1 MKNNENYYL
10 VNFYFMNENQN
21 SGIQVNDVLHSV
33 GIKYQFLFNTI
44 SNKINNKIKK
54 IISLKE
60 EDIIKIGK
68 VIFIIIRSIVLDV

>member
-10 VNFYFMNENQN
+10 VNFYFMNEYQN